1 MKTLIGIFGL
11 ITALIIL
18 PSAFADLP
26 YEQEVKQ
33 TINIQIGNDGNIHVI
48 HDIEYFEGS
57 AKLEFLEGTRS
68 NFDILCILCHQ
79 EKIYEFDNP
88 DQIF

>member
-33 TINIQIGNDGNIHVI
+33 TINIQIGNDNYVI
-48 HDIEYFEGS
+48 VFTEYAVGRKTIRLQPVS
-57 AKLEFLEGTRS
+57 VV
-68 NFDILCILCHQ
+68 
-79 EKIYEFDNP
+79 
-88 DQIF
+88 